1 LQSVDPSL
9 TSRVFLALLSRLW
22 EEHRMLDEDV
32 PPWGDVVEPAQ
43 RALALAGML
52 CVEDMTAR
60 DSLSLDVRAELPI
73 LWARHYDR
81 PPRGGIPTWE
91 SLQEA
96 AQEALVLAGR
106 LVVSAVHGRPKMVAV
121 WDPIERGEA

>member
-1 LQSVDPSL
+1 M
-9 TSRVFLALLSRLW
+9 RVFVALVARLW
-22 EEHRMLDEDV
+22 EEHRMLEDDL
-32 PPWGDVVEPAQ
+32 PPWRDVVEPAQ

-52 CVEDMTAR
+52 CVEDMTQRA
-60 DSLSLDVRAELPI
+60 DLVLDVEAELPR
-73 LWARHYDR
+73 LWARHYER

-96 AQEALVLAGR
+96 AREALVLAGR
-106 LVVSAVHGRPKMVAV
+106 LVVASVHGTPRMLTV